1 MEELLPADLN
11 PAPGANEHGT
21 GRTGVKETDAP
32 YIPAPQPWQGG
43 DIPVGAELPC
53 RSRLER
59 EEAFPPGVGEPK
71 LFKCL
76 S

>member
-1 MEELLPADLN
+1 MEELLPADPS

-21 GRTGVKETDAP
+21 GRMGGEEADAP
-32 YIPAPQPWQGG
+32 YIPALQPWQGR
-43 DIPVGAELPC
+43 DIPVGTELPC

-59 EEAFPPGVGEPK
+59 EEAFPPGVGELK